1 MTIKRLAI
9 ANRGEVALR
18 IIRACQD
25 MGIESILLHS
35 EADVNSMA
43 YRMADDR
50 VCIGPSSVSESYL
63 NIENMIHGALSAEAD
78 GIHPGFG
85 FLSENADFAKSCKD
99 RQLIFVGPRP
109 ESIRLFGDK
118 ISAKKLV
125 ASVGVPTL
133 PGYLEEDQSL
143 EKLMEEAE
151 KIGYP
156 VMVKAAGGGGG
167 RGLKIIGSASEAK
180 EAIESAQREGLNAFG
195 STRVFLEKYLT
206 QAKHIEFQIFGEI
219 DGNVY
224 HLFDR
229 ECSIQRRHQKLIEE
243 ALSPS
248 LSFELREQMAR
259 SAINIAKE
267 AKYLGAGTIEF
278 LLEGNQFYFLE
289 MNTRLQVEHPV
300 TELVLGVDLVQAQI
314 LSAQGQSLM
323 WSQSEFNSRGHAI
336 ECRIYTENPYE
347 NGRPSTGVLGG
358 CYWPQGPGRRFDIG
372 FEAGDEIT
380 THYDS
385 MIAKVIVWAETRT
398 RAIRKMSQTLRDT
411 VIFGLQTNIPQ
422 LQQILSHPEFVSG
435 EMNTQFMETHFP
447 QGLNS
452 LGLSPT
458 KREIAQLVT
467 QHLSFLEGHPTSQS
481 PKQDSPWMIRGEG
494 S

>member
-1 MTIKRLAI
+1 
-9 ANRGEVALR
+9 
-18 IIRACQD
+18 
-25 MGIESILLHS
+25 
-35 EADVNSMA
+35 MA
-43 YRMADDR
+43 MA
-50 VCIGPSSVSESYL
+50 
-63 NIENMIHGALSAEAD
+63 
-78 GIHPGFG
+78 
-85 FLSENADFAKSCKD
+85 
-99 RQLIFVGPRP
+99 
-109 ESIRLFGDK
+109 
-118 ISAKKLV
+118 
-125 ASVGVPTL
+125 
-133 PGYLEEDQSL
+133 
-143 EKLMEEAE
+143 
-151 KIGYP
+151 
-156 VMVKAAGGGGG
+156 
-167 RGLKIIGSASEAK
+167 
-180 EAIESAQREGLNAFG
+180 
-195 STRVFLEKYLT
+195 
-206 QAKHIEFQIFGEI
+206 
-219 DGNVY
+219 
-224 HLFDR
+224 
-229 ECSIQRRHQKLIEE
+229 
-243 ALSPS
+243 
-248 LSFELREQMAR
+248 
-259 SAINIAKE
+259 AINIARE

-278 LLEGNQFYFLE
+278 LLDDNQFYFLE

-347 NGRPSTGVLGG
+347 NGRPRTGVLGG
-358 CYWPQGPGRRFDIG
+358 CHWPYGPGRRFDIG

-467 QHLSFLEGHPTSQS
+467 QHLSFLEGRPTLQS
-481 PKQDSPWMIRGEG
+481 PKQDSPWVIRGEG